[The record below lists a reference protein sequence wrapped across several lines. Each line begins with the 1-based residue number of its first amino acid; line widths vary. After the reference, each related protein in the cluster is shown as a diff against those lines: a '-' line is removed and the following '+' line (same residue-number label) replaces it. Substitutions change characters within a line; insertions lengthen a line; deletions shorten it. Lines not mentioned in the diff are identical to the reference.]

1 MKDRAGRREAKKRRR
16 AAKAESRAAAMAKA
30 ARVATVGMSV
40 AVAAG
45 LATGLLVGAPR
56 LQARLADRAAATAPR
71 IEFGWPTGTSGDT
84 WLPREVRDVMLASAH
99 QELERHPDPF
109 SAAALK
115 GVADAAGRSGWIE
128 FVKTVERQ
136 RNGSIRVEAVWR
148 VPTAVV
154 RREGSDYL
162 VGQRGEILPM
172 VYPRDGS
179 PLKALVGAA
188 REPRLEGGRPA
199 VGLVWPGADVQ
210 AGLELL
216 ALISSRPW
224 ADQVAAIDVG
234 EYLSR
239 KELVLITRW
248 NGKVVWGG
256 APSDTIPGQLSTAA
270 KLGRID
276 ALHQR
281 HSRIDV
287 SKRLVDVTSVY
298 TLVEDTATASSTQP

>member
-1 MKDRAGRREAKKRRR
+1 MKDRAGRKEAKKRRK
-16 AAKAESRAAAMAKA
+16 AAKAESRAEAVAKA
-30 ARVATVGMSV
+30 GRIATIGMSL
-40 AVAAG
+40 AVGAG
-45 LATGLLVGAPR
+45 LVLGVFVGAPR
-56 LQARLADRAAATAPR
+56 LEAKLASRAAAAPVE
-71 IEFGWPTGTSGDT
+71 IVFEWPAGAGGES
-84 WLPREVRDVMLASAH
+84 WLPRDLRDVMLASAY

-109 SAAALK
+109 SAAALR
-115 GVADAAGRSGWIE
+115 GVSDAALKSGWIE
-128 FVKTVERQ
+128 QVRSVERL
-136 RNGSIRVEAVWR
+136 RTGSVHINAQWR

-154 RREGSDYL
+154 RRDGSDYL
-162 VGQRGEILPM
+162 VGKRGEVLPM
-172 VYPRDGS
+172 VFKPDGS
-179 PLKALVGAA
+179 PLKAIVGAT

-199 VGLVWPGADVQ
+199 IGQIWPGSDVQ

-216 ALISSRPW
+216 VLISSRPW

-239 KELVLITRW
+239 KELVLVTRW

-256 APSDTIPGQLSTAA
+256 APSDTIPGQLSTAS

-276 ALHQR
+276 ALYQR

-298 TLVEDTATASSTQP
+298 TLVEDTATANAQP